1 MKLKK
6 IASLALAGVMAVSM
20 LAGCKGTDGSNNSS
34 STTTAASIIDAVNNG
49 QDGANK
55 VKVAFTADSKLED
68 AAKKAVAAHNDTFDY
83 YFISNK
89 SDCVKEIAD
98 YAAIV
103 ATKNAVSDFY
113 KNNTAT
119 GAQPTN
125 PAPKDGEKN
134 VYFNV
139 VSLGTSAAST
149 TFLMNHAASLID
161 ADVAKL
167 DDTTLVTK
175 DEATGTWAG
184 SQTMDDDTYYDFS
197 YTGTAC
203 LFSAPNSD
211 GSTNYYMA
219 YTITQ
224 TVAKKT
230 FEV

>member
-68 AAKKAVAAHNDTFDY
+68 AAKKAVAAHGDSFYIPT
-83 YFISNK
+83 NK
-89 SDCVKEIAD
+89 SEIAD

-103 ATKNAVSDFY
+103 ATKNDVDDFY
-113 KNNTAT
+113 KNTAN
-119 GAQPTN
+119 GGQPT
-125 PAPKDGEKN
+125 AKDGEKN

-139 VSLGTSAAST
+139 VSLGSSAFST
-149 TFLMNHAASLID
+149 TFLMNYAASLID

-175 DEATGTWAG
+175 DEATGTWSG

>member
-68 AAKKAVAAHNDTFDY
+68 AAKKAVAAHNDTFDLYFAY
-83 YFISNK
+83 YN
-89 SDCVKEIAD
+89 SDCVKEIKD

-103 ATKNAVSDFY
+103 ATKDDVDDFY
-113 KNNTAT
+113 KNTTN
-119 GAQPTN
+119 GGQPT
-125 PAPKDGEKN
+125 AKDGEKN

-139 VSLGTSAAST
+139 VSLGSSAAST
-149 TFLMNHAASLID
+149 TFLMNYAASLID

-175 DEATGTWAG
+175 DEATGTVGWSS
-184 SQTMDDDTYYDFS
+184 SQTKDKDTYYDFS

-211 GSTNYYMA
+211 GSTSYYMA

>member
-20 LAGCKGTDGSNNSS
+20 LAGCKGNDGSNNSS

-68 AAKKAVAAHNDTFDY
+68 AAKKAVAAHGDSFATY
-83 YFISNK
+83 ILTNK
-89 SDCVKEIAD
+89 SEIAD

-103 ATKNAVSDFY
+103 ATKNNVDDFY

-139 VSLGTSAAST
+139 VSLGSSAAST
-149 TFLMNHAASLID
+149 TFLMNYAASLID

-175 DEATGTWAG
+175 DEATGTVGWSS
-184 SQTMDDDTYYDFS
+184 SQTKDKDTYYDFS

-211 GSTNYYMA
+211 GSTSYYMA

>member
-68 AAKKAVAAHNDTFDY
+68 AAKKAVAAHGDSFA
-83 YFISNK
+83 INK
-89 SDCVKEIAD
+89 SEIAD

-103 ATKNAVSDFY
+103 ATKDDVDDFY
-113 KNNTAT
+113 KNTAN
-119 GAQPTN
+119 GGQPTN
-125 PAPKDGEKN
+125 PVPKDGEKN

-139 VSLGTSAAST
+139 VSLGSSAAST
-149 TFLMNHAASLID
+149 TFLMNYAASLID

-175 DEATGTWAG
+175 DEATGTWSG

-211 GSTNYYMA
+211 GSTDYYMA